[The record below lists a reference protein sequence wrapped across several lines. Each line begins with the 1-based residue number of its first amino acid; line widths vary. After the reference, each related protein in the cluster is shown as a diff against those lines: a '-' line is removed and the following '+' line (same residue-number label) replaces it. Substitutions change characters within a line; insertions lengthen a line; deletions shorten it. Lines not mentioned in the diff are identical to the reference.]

1 MKNGIGI
8 ILASLFLLTLI
19 QGGSAASV
27 SSDYGKIMQLNA
39 VNTTPSTIYPGDTV
53 NLNIDLKNRGVSLDL
68 KNVEAV
74 INPNDSFELIK
85 GTDTLEGIGTSNIS
99 TVVFKFKVK
108 ETVTPGTYQIPL
120 TVTFDRGD
128 LRRQTEDYN
137 ILIDV
142 SGERSVDIK
151 NIQLSSKTPHL
162 GDNLR
167 LTAVIE
173 NNGSLE
179 ARNVVVSLART
190 DQDTLGDIVPLSE
203 TTVHLKNISVG
214 QTKNV
219 EFNLYLSKDLAP
231 DTYNFEVSVE
241 MLDEDDE
248 ETESVSFE
256 AKGRPDLILGGVD
269 LSIDL
274 RPKDKR
280 LLQGDNF
287 SLSIQ
292 LENIGTETA
301 KAVEVHLESG
311 EGIIGMKENYVG
323 NIDEDDS
330 GAAIFDLS
338 VDYLAELGDQPAQVR
353 IKYIDE
359 MDRPQEIV
367 KEVKLYVNPR
377 PPESPIGYL
386 FILAILGVIAWFLL
400 KQVNRFISL
409 RKR

>member
-1 MKNGIGI
+1 M
-8 ILASLFLLTLI
+8 
-19 QGGSAASV
+19 QGVAAASI
-27 SSDYGKIMQLNA
+27 SADYGKIMQLNA
-39 VNTTPSTIYPGDTV
+39 VNTIPSTIYPGDTV
-53 NLNIDLKNRGVSLDL
+53 NLNIDLKNRGASFDL

-74 INPNDSFELIK
+74 IAPSDSFEVIK
-85 GTDTLEGIGTSNIS
+85 GTDSLEGIGTSNIS

-108 ETVTPGTYQIPL
+108 ESVTPGTYQIPL
-120 TVTFDRGD
+120 MVSFNRGD
-128 LRRQTEDYN
+128 LSAQTEDYN

-151 NIQLSSKTPHL
+151 NIQLSDMTPHL
-162 GDNLR
+162 GENLR
-167 LTAVIE
+167 VTASIE

-190 DQDTLGDIVPLSE
+190 DQDSLGDIVPLSE
-203 TTVHLKNISVG
+203 TTVHLDNISMG
-214 QTKNV
+214 ATKNV
-219 EFNLYLSKDLAP
+219 EFNLYLSTDLTP
-231 DTYNFEVSVE
+231 DTYNFEVSVA
-241 MLDEDDE
+241 MLDEADM
-248 ETESVSFE
+248 ETESISFE
-256 AKGRPDLILGGVD
+256 AKGKPDLILGGVD
-269 LSIDL
+269 LSIDN

-280 LLQGDNF
+280 LMQGDTF

-301 KAVEVHLESG
+301 KAVEVHLEVDD
-311 EGIIGMKENYVG
+311 GITGMKENYVG

-338 VDYLAELGDQPAQVR
+338 IGYMAGLGDHPANVV

-359 MDRPQEIV
+359 MDQPSEIS
-367 KEVKLYVNPR
+367 KEVKIFINQR

-386 FILAILGVIAWFLL
+386 FLLVILAIVAWFGL
-400 KQVNRFISL
+400 KQVNRFLSL